1 MRYSFIIPVYNCKT
15 WLPACVESI
24 RAVKAADYEILLVDD
39 GSTDGSGNVCDE
51 LVGKYPEVRTVHQP
65 NGGASA
71 ARNRGIREAKGEK
84 VIFLDAD
91 DTIDSDALGKI
102 LADPRCAEADM
113 TIFGLTFEYYYNGK
127 CYRRDPLFY
136 EQEGIL
142 GKDDW
147 SREFLRLYEKNSL
160 FLYEDFEFVLRY
172 MTHCETIFNVPRAV
186 YHYRQSEDEGN
197 AKRRLS
203 RISCLSEFMVP
214 IEAAVN
220 ALVGVPEEQ
229 RESVLVGLY
238 QVLAREK
245 ISGAGLKQIE
255 KICSDYAQWYEDRGF
270 TDGDNGLH
278 WNLMGFKA
286 LKLMLLDRKT
296 VLRHKI
302 AVWAK
307 AHNLYKRK

>member
-1 MRYSFIIPVYNCKT
+1 M
-15 WLPACVESI
+15 
-24 RAVKAADYEILLVDD
+24 
-39 GSTDGSGNVCDE
+39 
-51 LVGKYPEVRTVHQP
+51 
-65 NGGASA
+65 
-71 ARNRGIREAKGEK
+71 
-84 VIFLDAD
+84 IFFDAD
-91 DTIDSDALGKI
+91 DTIDSEALGEI
-102 LADPRCAEADM
+102 LADPRCARADM
-113 TIFGLTFEYYYNGK
+113 TIFGLTFDYYYNGQ

-142 GKDDW
+142 AKDNW
-147 SREFLRLYEKNSL
+147 CREFTRLYETNSL
-160 FLYEDFEFVLRY
+160 SPVWNKVFRRDVLQENGLQLDKGMFLYEDFEFVLRY
-172 MTHCETIFNVPRAV
+172 MAHCETIFNVPQAV

-203 RISCLSEFMVP
+203 RISCLSEFMVS

-245 ISGAGLKQIE
+245 ISGAGLMQIE
-255 KICSDYAQWYEDRGF
+255 KICSDYAQWYVNRGF

-278 WNLMGFKA
+278 WNLMGCKA

-296 VLRHKI
+296 ALRHRI
-302 AVWAK
+302 AVWVK